1 MCSAWKFLII
11 SVHPCISSTPHSFD
25 SPWSLLSVVI
35 QQGRTAEAEAEFE
48 RLLGVSEAKFAMSQL
63 SKVDRGEDTDTV
75 KFSELLHGHHSKGI

>member
-1 MCSAWKFLII
+1 MFIPASLQLLILLI
-11 SVHPCISSTPHSFD
+11 VLDNF
-25 SPWSLLSVVI
+25 SLVL

>member
-1 MCSAWKFLII
+1 MFIPASLQLLILLI
-11 SVHPCISSTPHSFD
+11 VLDHF
-25 SPWSLLSVVI
+25 SLVL